1 MFQNLKFTP
10 LTDEEMVERSSLFLT
25 QMKTRRSVRTFSERS
40 VPFEVIENIVM
51 TAASA
56 PSGANKQPWT
66 FVIVSNPEVKRQ
78 IREAAE
84 KEEKENYEHRFT
96 REWLEDLNQ
105 FGTDWHKEFLE
116 KAPYLLVV
124 FKQVYGVDK
133 EKQRKNYYVNE
144 SVGIASGFLLMA
156 IHNAGLVAL
165 THTPSPMKFLTLI
178 LNRPSNEKPFLLI
191 PVGFPEKETKVPKL
205 KKKSFR
211 EVAKVL

>member
-1 MFQNLKFTP
+1 MFQNLNFTP
-10 LTDEEMVERSSLFLT
+10 LTDEEMVERSSLFLA
-25 QMKTRRSVRTFSERS
+25 QMKTRRSVRTFSEKS

-96 REWLEDLNQ
+96 REWLDDLNQ

-133 EKQRKNYYVNE
+133 EKHRKNYYVNE
-144 SVGIASGFLLMA
+144 SVGIATGFLLMA
-156 IHNAGLVAL
+156 IHNAGLMAL
-165 THTPSPMKFLTLI
+165 IHTPSPMKFLTEI
-178 LNRPSNEKPFLLI
+178 LNRRSNEKPFLLI
-191 PVGFPEKETKVPKL
+191 PVGFPEKETKVPIL

>member
-1 MFQNLKFTP
+1 MFQNLKYKP
-10 LTDEEMVERSSLFLT
+10 LTHEEMVERSSLFLA

-116 KAPYLLVV
+116 KAPYLLVL

-165 THTPSPMKFLTLI
+165 THTPSPMKFLTEI

-191 PVGFPEKETKVPKL
+191 PVGFPEEETKVPKL
-205 KKKSFR
+205 KKKFFR